1 MNKNDFQPNLDSI
14 DFAPLLSM
22 IGPQSVITLLH
33 QSKTKLKL
41 NVPLSLESFPVI
53 FLSSFGL
60 YPFVLICRIFLFW
73 ICALGI
79 SCCLEMLKIKRDQK
93 GKDRFGM
100 SKSNKEEM
108 EGKNWLKKVLK
119 WQSKL
124 KNILLL
130 SEYSW
135 VALNLIRK
143 RRLSFSFHVVLI
155 KSVTFLSRNKRRVGP
170 AKR

>member
-60 YPFVLICRIFLFW
+60 YPFVLICRIFLF
-73 ICALGI
+73 
-79 SCCLEMLKIKRDQK
+79 
-93 GKDRFGM
+93 
-100 SKSNKEEM
+100 
-108 EGKNWLKKVLK
+108 
-119 WQSKL
+119 
-124 KNILLL
+124 
-130 SEYSW
+130 
-135 VALNLIRK
+135 
-143 RRLSFSFHVVLI
+143 
-155 KSVTFLSRNKRRVGP
+155 
-170 AKR
+170 